1 MVPNGATSW
10 QSAAMGVQMGHTERY
25 FHPTPLALR
34 SVFYQQRKDSSQ
46 NMYDHDQMKNK
57 NHAKC
62 ILNIWGVVCITAYAV
77 IPKKK
82 I

>member
-1 MVPNGATSW
+1 
-10 QSAAMGVQMGHTERY
+10 
-25 FHPTPLALR
+25 
-34 SVFYQQRKDSSQ
+34 
-46 NMYDHDQMKNK
+46 MYDHDQMKNK

-62 ILNIWGVVCITAYAV
+62 ILDIWGVVCITAYAV